1 MKKLAIL
8 TSILALAACGG
19 GSGGHG
25 TPGEILTPEQRVA
38 AESNLSVTGMKSH
51 IIIGG
56 TNATVNPNAR
66 ASTSGGHG
74 GKLYDLSNVV
84 FQSADKEFDA
94 PDEDFTM
101 KFIVDENGKIT
112 AIQSTDDGSID
123 EFARHDDKS
132 NRFDVPEE
140 GVHHARVNLVGKQL
154 GLAYSDFG
162 FIQMYEDANPDT
174 HLFIMPIAGGYQEKL
189 VKADELAT
197 DMKFRG
203 IAVGSVGEA
212 DTTVEG
218 ERLDLYDSKAEL
230 VFNKETGTET
240 LTADF
245 TSKSHQ
251 NDPWYKVVATR
262 YNDGDAQIAF
272 TDGGN
277 IEKERFMFHKN
288 GDAVESFDS
297 GKVKNN
303 DAGNMLSVGFEYF
316 GDNKTAQEAT
326 GIIYFQQSEAQ
337 DPSEDPNRIDLYMG
351 FGGIANK

>member
-1 MKKLAIL
+1 MRKLAIL

-19 GSGGHG
+19 GSGSGSLG

-38 AESNLSVTGMKSH
+38 AKSNLSVTGMKSH
-51 IIIGG
+51 VFIGG

-84 FQSADKEFDA
+84 FQSADKEFDT

-123 EFARHDDKS
+123 EFARHDYKS

-140 GVHHARVNLVGKQL
+140 GVHARVNLVGKQL

-197 DMKFRG
+197 DMKFKG

-230 VFNKETGTET
+230 VFNKATGTET

-277 IEKERFMFHKN
+277 IENERFMFHKN

-297 GKVKNN
+297 SKVKNN

-337 DPSEDPNRIDLYMG
+337 DPNKVELYMG
-351 FGGIANK
+351 FGGVAK

>member
-1 MKKLAIL
+1 MKKIAIL
-8 TSILALAACGG
+8 TLILALAACGG
-19 GSGGHG
+19 GSGSHG
-25 TPGEILTPEQRVA
+25 TPGEILTPEQRAA

-56 TNATVNPNAR
+56 ANATVNPNAR

-140 GVHHARVNLVGKQL
+140 GVHARVNLVGKQL

-277 IEKERFMFHKN
+277 IENERFMFHKK

-303 DAGNMLSVGFEYF
+303 DANNMLSVGFEYF